1 MAGPIAGAGA
11 ISAALLTSSRAIL
24 GPKKTAEY
32 AIKGAKFLSRQVEK
46 AKKLMNKP
54 TAGQIKA
61 EVPTKGTRAYAKG
74 QAKAV
79 AGTAG
84 VTVPLGAL
92 AYVSKGSGVKTSK
105 SKTPNKKP
113 NKKPTTAR
121 VKRAIKP
128 LDAGNKK
135 INNAIKK
142 TATNDKTAIK
152 FALGG
157 AGLYAA
163 ANEVSNRVKGSD
175 KTASKSKT
183 PNKKPTTARG
193 TPASNKPAAK
203 KGLSPFEK
211 EFSEARKTG
220 RKTFTYKGDLY
231 NTKLKTKVTPPTK
244 KKKK

>member
-1 MAGPIAGAGA
+1 MALPLIPPAIEAIAVTTALVRQ
-11 ISAALLTSSRAIL
+11 AALYLGKRAAEKLAKEGAKEALEVAAKKATNQGIKNMRAANKL
-24 GPKKTAEY
+24 GTNVAKKPKKE
-32 AIKGAKFLSRQVEK
+32 
-46 AKKLMNKP
+46 
-54 TAGQIKA
+54 
-61 EVPTKGTRAYAKG
+61 
-74 QAKAV
+74 
-79 AGTAG
+79 
-84 VTVPLGAL
+84 PLTMG
-92 AYVSKGSGVKTSK
+92 
-105 SKTPNKKP
+105 
-113 NKKPTTAR
+113 AR

-193 TPASNKPAAK
+193 TPASNKPDAK

-211 EFSEARKTG
+211 AFSEARKDG
-220 RKTFTYKGDLY
+220 RKTFPFKGDVY

-244 KKKK
+244 KKK

>member
-32 AIKGAKFLSRQVEK
+32 AVKGAKFLSRQVEK
-46 AKKLMNKP
+46 ARKLMNKP
-54 TAGQIKA
+54 TAGQKKA
-61 EVPTKGTRAYAKG
+61 EVPTKDTRAYAKG

-121 VKRAIKP
+121 
-128 LDAGNKK
+128 
-135 INNAIKK
+135 
-142 TATNDKTAIK
+142 
-152 FALGG
+152 
-157 AGLYAA
+157 
-163 ANEVSNRVKGSD
+163 
-175 KTASKSKT
+175 
-183 PNKKPTTARG
+183 G

-211 EFSEARKTG
+211 AFSEARKDG
-220 RKTFTYKGDLY
+220 RKTFPYKGDVY

-244 KKKK
+244 NKKK

>member
-1 MAGPIAGAGA
+1 MGLPLIPPAIEAIAVTSALVRQ
-11 ISAALLTSSRAIL
+11 AALYLGKRAAEKLAKEGAKEALEVAAKKATNKGIKNMRAANRL
-24 GPKKTAEY
+24 GTNVAKKPKKE
-32 AIKGAKFLSRQVEK
+32 
-46 AKKLMNKP
+46 
-54 TAGQIKA
+54 
-61 EVPTKGTRAYAKG
+61 
-74 QAKAV
+74 
-79 AGTAG
+79 
-84 VTVPLGAL
+84 PLTMG
-92 AYVSKGSGVKTSK
+92 
-105 SKTPNKKP
+105 
-113 NKKPTTAR
+113 AR

-193 TPASNKPAAK
+193 TPANNKPAAK

>member
-1 MAGPIAGAGA
+1 MEALE
-11 ISAALLTSSRAIL
+11 AAAKKATNQGIKNMRAANRL
-24 GPKKTAEY
+24 GTNVAKKPKKE
-32 AIKGAKFLSRQVEK
+32 
-46 AKKLMNKP
+46 
-54 TAGQIKA
+54 
-61 EVPTKGTRAYAKG
+61 
-74 QAKAV
+74 
-79 AGTAG
+79 
-84 VTVPLGAL
+84 PLTMG
-92 AYVSKGSGVKTSK
+92 
-105 SKTPNKKP
+105 
-113 NKKPTTAR
+113 AR

-211 EFSEARKTG
+211 AFAAARDKG
-220 RKTFTYKGDLY
+220 VKTFPYKGDVY
-231 NTKLKTKVTPPTK
+231 NTKLKTKVKPK
-244 KKKK
+244 KK